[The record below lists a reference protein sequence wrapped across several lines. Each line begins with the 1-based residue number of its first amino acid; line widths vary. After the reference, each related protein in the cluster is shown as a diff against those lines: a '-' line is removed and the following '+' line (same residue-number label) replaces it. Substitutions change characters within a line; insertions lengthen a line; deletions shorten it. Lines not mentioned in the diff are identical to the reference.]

1 MLWTCLHFPDLPLR
15 IFARAEMREIAAVVS
30 TASHRPDV
38 LVANDA
44 AQKRG
49 IVSGMSIAA
58 ALGLDPDVAIH
69 LRDECAEAAALKNIA
84 LWAGQWTSTISI
96 EPPANVLL
104 EISGCLNYF
113 GGLST
118 LLSRIEA
125 GLAALGFR
133 ALVATAPTASAASL
147 LARAGRTIAIEEGA
161 DIGPALA
168 ALPVGLLDGAD
179 KVMDTL
185 WGIGV
190 RQVDD
195 VLALPRDGFARR
207 FGASLLDQI
216 ERARGSLPDARALF
230 VVPERYHGQLELPS
244 PVEETEAL
252 LFAVRR
258 LVVELAGFLHGRG
271 AGVTRMRFDLVHPDA
286 SPTSIVI
293 GLAATRQIEH
303 MQNVLRE
310 RLSRLQLPDRV
321 EAIRLASEETA
332 PLAGKEGE
340 LFQGSGKDSEA
351 GTQLIERLRARLGE
365 NAVRALALHADHRPE
380 RAQASVQSTQTR
392 TQAAKASAQSAPAR
406 EQSTHTN
413 AQTPASAQGSLA
425 AVSTGSGRST
435 PPSYP
440 VRPLWLF
447 AEPRP
452 LGTEPAAAEL
462 KLLSGPERI
471 ESGWWDDDEIGRDY
485 FVGRDAQGGE
495 VWLYRDRGGQWFV
508 QGVFA

>member
-38 LVANDA
+38 LVANDV

-58 ALGLDPDVAIH
+58 ALGLDSEIAIH
-69 LRDECAEAAALKNIA
+69 LRDECAEATALKNIA
-84 LWAGQWTSTISI
+84 LWAGQWTSTIAI

-113 GGLST
+113 GGLSM
-118 LLSRIEA
+118 LLGRIDA
-125 GLAALGFR
+125 GLAAIGFS
-133 ALVATAPTASAASL
+133 AIVATAPTASAASL
-147 LARAGRTIAIEEGA
+147 LARAGRAIAIEEGA
-161 DIGPALA
+161 DIDSALA

-179 KVMDTL
+179 EVMETL

-190 RQVDD
+190 RSVGD

-216 ERARGSLPDARALF
+216 DRARGILPDARVLF
-230 VVPERYHGQLELPS
+230 VAPERYHGQLELPS

-271 AGVTRMRFDLVHPDA
+271 AGVTRMRFDLVHEDVP
-286 SPTSIVI
+286 PTSIVI

-321 EAIRLASEETA
+321 EAIRLVSEETA

-340 LFQGSGKDSEA
+340 LFQGSGKDGEA

-365 NAVRALALHADHRPE
+365 NAVHALALHADHRPE
-380 RAQASVQSTQTR
+380 HAQAMAQGTQ
-392 TQAAKASAQSAPAR
+392 ASAQAT
-406 EQSTHTN
+406 Q
-413 AQTPASAQGSLA
+413 ASARATQASARGSLA
-425 AVSTGSGRST
+425 AASTGMDARST
-435 PPSYP
+435 SRVFP

-452 LGTEPAAAEL
+452 LGAEPASAEL

-471 ESGWWDDDEIGRDY
+471 ESGWWDGHEIGRDY
-485 FVGRDAQGGE
+485 FVGRDAQGAE

>member
-58 ALGLDPDVAIH
+58 ALGLDPDIAIH
-69 LRDECAEAAALKNIA
+69 LRDECAEATALKNIA
-84 LWAGQWTSTISI
+84 LWAGQWTSTIAI

-118 LLSRIEA
+118 LLGRIDA
-125 GLAALGFR
+125 GLAAIGFS
-133 ALVATAPTASAASL
+133 ALVATAPTAPAASL
-147 LARAGRTIAIEEGA
+147 LVRAGRAITIEEGA
-161 DIGPALA
+161 DIDSALA

-179 KVMDTL
+179 QVMATL

-190 RQVDD
+190 RTVGDM
-195 VLALPRDGFARR
+195 LALPRDGFARR

-216 ERARGSLPDARALF
+216 DRARGSLPDARALF
-230 VVPERYHGQLELPS
+230 VAPERYHGQLELTS

-271 AGVTRMRFDLVHPDA
+271 AGVTRMRFDLVHEDT

-293 GLAATRQIEH
+293 GLAPTRQIEH

-321 EAIRLASEETA
+321 EAIRLVSEETA
-332 PLAGKEGE
+332 PLAGKDGE
-340 LFQGSGKDSEA
+340 LFQGSSKDGEP
-351 GTQLIERLRARLGE
+351 GTQLIERLSARLGV
-365 NAVRALALHADHRPE
+365 NAVHALALHADHRPE
-380 RAQASVQSTQTR
+380 RAQAR
-392 TQAAKASAQSAPAR
+392 TQA
-406 EQSTHTN
+406 
-413 AQTPASAQGSLA
+413 SLVT
-425 AVSTGSGRST
+425 AVEERNSRSS
-435 PPSYP
+435 PPL
-440 VRPLWLF
+440 RPLWLF
-447 AEPRP
+447 AEPRA
-452 LGTEPAAAEL
+452 LSAEPASAEL

-471 ESGWWDDDEIGRDY
+471 EAGWWDDDEIGRDY
-485 FVGRDAQGGE
+485 FIGRDAQGAE